1 MSKIESN
8 FFFLILLLF
17 IPIFHFL
24 EPHLSNNYK
33 NQFLIF
39 LAPLIWPGVAHGS
52 LDFLIAKRLGLVET
66 FIKKVFFFLIYVFL
80 AILFAMLWIKEP
92 ELSLTIFL
100 IISVFHFGISDS
112 LIRSRI
118 SSLEIFI
125 RGSIPIYFPIY
136 YYSDQVGMIFNNLYV
151 DKFFFEEL
159 KFIIVYL
166 FFFIHICIVCF
177 VLTLIKNNEKEK
189 NNIFSEIFLLY
200 FCFTYF
206 EPFIAFSIYFCF
218 FHSLRHLYDEK
229 IENGVSFLQIIK
241 KTIPLTLIVF
251 MTSIYFFFFV
261 DIGVER
267 NKFFPILFIT
277 LASLTV
283 PHMILVCVSKSIKN
297 NFKSN
302 Y

>member
-24 EPHLSNNYK
+24 EPHISNNYK

-39 LAPLIWPGVAHGS
+39 LAPLVWPGVAHGS

-66 FIKKVFFFLIYVFL
+66 FIKKIIFLFIYLFL
-80 AILFAMLWIKEP
+80 AIFFAILWTNKP

-100 IISVFHFGISDS
+100 LISVFHFGISDS
-112 LIRSRI
+112 LIKKKNNY
-118 SSLEIFI
+118 LEIFI
-125 RGSIPIYFPIY
+125 RGSIPIYFPIF
-136 YYSDQVGMIFNNLYV
+136 YYSDQVSTIFESLYINE
-151 DKFFFEEL
+151 FFFEEL
-159 KFIIVYL
+159 EFIIFYL
-166 FFFIHICIVCF
+166 FFFIHICTIYF
-177 VLTLIKNNEKEK
+177 FLTLIKNNEKEK

-218 FHSLRHLYDEK
+218 FHSLRHLNDEK
-229 IENGVSFLQIIK
+229 VENGVSFVQIIK
-241 KTIPLTLIVF
+241 KTIPLTLFVF
-251 MTSIYFFFFV
+251 MSSIYFFFFV
-261 DIGVER
+261 DIGVES
-267 NKFFPILFIT
+267 NKFFPILFIS

-283 PHMILVCVSKSIKN
+283 PHMILVCVSKSIQS